1 VGTTRSEAAPSS
13 LERCAFSVAE
23 FCHRNSISLP
33 TYRRLRSQGRAPV
46 EMRLGLN
53 LVRIT
58 GEAERNWQRQ
68 MQEPQPDLEARAS
81 ERAAKAGDA
90 AAKSNRHISK
100 QSLKRSPKRRT

>member
-1 VGTTRSEAAPSS
+1 MGTTKSEAAPSS

-53 LVRIT
+53 CVRIT
-58 GEAERNWQRQ
+58 GEAERDWQRQ
-68 MQEPQPDLEARAS
+68 MQEPQPELEARAM
-81 ERAAKAGDA
+81 ERAVRAGDA
-90 AAKSNRHISK
+90 AVKSSRHVSK
-100 QSLKRSPKRRT
+100 QSKKAQKNRRT